1 MSGIVGSRLN
11 IRGSGLVGSLGTDG
25 QVFTSSGAGQEMV
38 FEDASGAITAL
49 NNATANELVSVGSTT
64 TELDAESTLTFD
76 GSALV
81 VGGTNPSVTIGDAG
95 AEDTKL
101 VFDGNAKD
109 FYIGLD
115 DSADKLVIGEGS
127 TVGTNNIL
135 TITDDTVTIGDAAAV
150 DPKLIFDGNAQD
162 YYVGID
168 DSNDKFEIGLGSAV
182 GTTAYEVITPEGI
195 VSNPYNPAFAT
206 RTNTILYLAIGSNQ
220 TVPFDT
226 EHFDNNADF
235 NTGTYKFTAPVTGKY
250 LLIYCLAMVNP
261 QDEADASQQ
270 HIAYF
275 TTSNKSYAMFHKRH
289 AANQTFYS
297 DRMSIIADMDSGDTA
312 HIVQNIRNGT
322 ASDSY
327 MEAADF
333 TRQMFFGSLI
343 A

>member
-11 IRGSGLVGSLGTDG
+11 IRGSGIVGGIGTDG
-25 QVFTSSGAGQEMV
+25 QVLTSSGAGQEMV
-38 FEDASGAITAL
+38 FEDAGGGAVSAI
-49 NNATANELVSVGSTT
+49 NNATANELVSIGATT
-64 TELDAESTLTFD
+64 TELEAEAKLLFS
-76 GSALV
+76 SAAL
-81 VGGTNPSVTIGDAG
+81 TIGNAT
-95 AEDTKL
+95 AEDTKI

-135 TITDDTVTIGDAAAV
+135 TIEDDAITIGDAAAV

-168 DSNDKFEIGLGSAV
+168 DSNDKFEIGLGTAV

-195 VSNPYNPAFAT
+195 VSNPYNPAFAV
-206 RTNTILYLAIGSNQ
+206 RTGTEMYVDISGNQ
-220 TVPFDT
+220 TIPFDT

-250 LLIYCLAMVNP
+250 LLVYCIAMVSP
-261 QDEADASQQ
+261 QDESNAAQQ
-270 HIAYF
+270 YSV
-275 TTSNKSYAMFHKRH
+275 TVVTSNKSYLIFAFRH
-289 AANQTFYS
+289 DVDQTFLL
-297 DRMSIIADMDSGDTA
+297 DRMSVIADMDAGDTA
-312 HIVQNIRNGT
+312 HLTIYMRNGT
-322 ASDSY
+322 ASVSKL
-327 MEAADF
+327 EATDF